1 MMSNDGKTQSDD
13 AFNGFEGFDISY
25 LSDSK
30 KRKNSSSQTTPQRQ
44 TILSSITRNLIEKAD
59 LEGALSMAII
69 SKEIENTSPGQFDA
83 NRIANKLKKR
93 GIEVSESVDTSKAKK
108 GESSGDD
115 EGGND
120 PVRLYLKKM
129 GSAPLLSREGEVE
142 IAKRIELGETNVIQA
157 LTESSVALR
166 AIGELG
172 QRILEGQLDVK
183 DIIRH
188 PEEILDEPDHQ
199 AATKKVI
206 KAMKKLSQ
214 LVPQM
219 SEEKEGPKAAQ
230 KLLTKIQ
237 DTLSII
243 DLHPDQITKL
253 LALMKAQITQVNR
266 AERELKGMCQTLSL
280 NLDEVLILNQVE
292 DLTLQQVQRKFA
304 KEPLRTQ
311 EQIFRSLR
319 SFNRRLQRVEKETHS
334 TWTELKQAYDQISIA
349 ENFTEQAKRELI
361 EANLRLVVSI
371 AKKYTNR
378 GLQFLDLV
386 QEGNIGLMRG
396 VEKFEYQRGYK
407 FSTYAT
413 WWIRQAITRAI
424 ADQGRTIRIPVH
436 MIESVNKV
444 LRTSRYL
451 VQDLGR
457 EPTPYEIANKMDLN
471 IDKVR
476 KVLSITKEPVSLDTP
491 IGEDDDASL
500 SDLIENRKELSPAEA
515 ATDESLT
522 EQIREAL
529 ATLTPREEKIL
540 RMRFGIGERNDHTLE
555 EVGYDFNV
563 TRERIRQIEAKA
575 LRKLRHPTRH
585 KMLSSFIEE

>member
-1 MMSNDGKTQSDD
+1 MSSNEKPPSDD
-13 AFNGFEGFDISY
+13 AFNGFEEFDISY
-25 LSDSK
+25 LSEPK
-30 KRKNSSSQTTPQRQ
+30 QRKASSCQTTAQRQ
-44 TILSSITRNLIEKAD
+44 AILSSITRNLIEKAD
-59 LEGALSMAII
+59 LEGTLSMAII

-83 NRIANKLKKR
+83 KRIANKLKKR
-93 GIEVSESVDTSKAKK
+93 GIEVSEPVTNSKAKK
-108 GESSGDD
+108 GDSADDD

-129 GSAPLLSREGEVE
+129 GSAPLLSREGEVT
-142 IAKRIELGETNVIQA
+142 IAKRIELGEKNIIAT
-157 LTESSVALR
+157 LTESSVALG

-172 QRILEGQLDVK
+172 QRIIDGRLDVR

-188 PEEILDEPDHQ
+188 PEEILDESEHQ
-199 AATKKVI
+199 VATKKVV

-214 LVPQM
+214 LVPQIA
-219 SEEKEGPKAAQ
+219 EQEQETKEAQ
-230 KLLTKIQ
+230 KLLAKIQ
-237 DTLSII
+237 DTLAII

-253 LALMKAQITQVNR
+253 LALMKAHITQVNR
-266 AERELKGMCQTLSL
+266 AERELRGMCQTLSL
-280 NLDEVLILNQVE
+280 NFNQAVALSKLE
-292 DLTLQQVQRKFA
+292 DLTLQLVQEKLSE
-304 KEPLRTQ
+304 EPLRKQ
-311 EQIFRSLR
+311 EQIFRSVR
-319 SFNRRLQRVEKETHS
+319 SFNRRLQRVEKETRC
-334 TWTELKQAYDQISIA
+334 TWGELKEAYEKISIA
-349 ENFTEQAKRELI
+349 EHFTEQAKRELV

-457 EPTPYEIANKMDLN
+457 EPNPSEIASKMDLS

-500 SDLIENRKELSPAEA
+500 SDLIENRKELSPADA
-515 ATDESLT
+515 AVDESLT
-522 EQIREAL
+522 DTIREAL

-540 RMRFGIGERNDHTLE
+540 RMRFGIGERSDHTLE
-555 EVGYDFNV
+555 EVGHDFNV

-575 LRKLRHPTRH
+575 LRKLRHPTRN
-585 KMLSSFIEE
+585 KMLSSFVE